1 MSDRRVV
8 LECRDLVKT
17 YGAGETAVRV
27 LKGIN
32 LRVYEGE
39 IIVIMGPSGS
49 GKTTLLS
56 ILGTLEKPSS
66 GDVIIAGTNVTELSE
81 EELTRF
87 RLEKLGFVFQSY
99 NLLRNLTAIE
109 NVMFPMLV
117 SGNYTFGE
125 ARRKAHE
132 LLKLVGLEKHVDKF
146 PGQLSGGQQQRVAVA
161 RALANDPEI
170 IFMDEPTGNLDAK
183 SSARVLSLVKVL
195 NEIYGQTFMVVTH
208 NPELTMFASRVLYI
222 RDGVV
227 YQNPPDGLFK
237 RSVSEELEESRRKL
251 SAIVESQVKILRIDA
266 ENLYRRA
273 KSGLIDEG
281 EFRVLL
287 ERFERRCRLL
297 EQYRKI

>member
-17 YGAGETAVRV
+17 YSAGETAVRV

-287 ERFERRCRLL
+287 ERFERRYRLL

>member
-17 YGAGETAVRV
+17 YSAGETAVRV

-281 EFRVLL
+281 EFKVLL
-287 ERFERRCRLL
+287 ERFERRYRLL

>member
-1 MSDRRVV
+1 MSDRRAV
-8 LECRDLVKT
+8 LECKDLVKT
-17 YGAGETAVRV
+17 YGAGETVVKV

-32 LRVYEGE
+32 LKVYEGE

-87 RLEKLGFVFQSY
+87 RLEKLGFVFQNY
-99 NLLRNLTAIE
+99 NLLRNFTAIE

-117 SGNYTFGE
+117 SGNYTFNE
-125 ARRKAHE
+125 ARQKAYE
-132 LLKLVGLEKHVDKF
+132 LLKLVGLEKHADKY

-183 SSARVLSLVKVL
+183 SSARVLSLIKIL
-195 NEIYGQTFMVVTH
+195 NEIYGQTFMIVTH
-208 NPELTMFASRVLYI
+208 NSELTMFASRVFYI

-227 YQNPPDGLFK
+227 YQNPPDDLFK
-237 RSVSEELEESRRKL
+237 KSVSEELEESRRKL
-251 SAIVESQVKILRIDA
+251 SAIVDSQIKILRIDA

-273 KSGLIDEG
+273 RRGLIDEK
-281 EFRVLL
+281 EFKVLL
-287 ERFERRCRLL
+287 ERIERRYRLL

>member
-287 ERFERRCRLL
+287 ERFERRYRLL

>member
-17 YGAGETAVRV
+17 YSAGETAVRV

>member
-281 EFRVLL
+281 EFKVLL
-287 ERFERRCRLL
+287 ERFERRYRLL